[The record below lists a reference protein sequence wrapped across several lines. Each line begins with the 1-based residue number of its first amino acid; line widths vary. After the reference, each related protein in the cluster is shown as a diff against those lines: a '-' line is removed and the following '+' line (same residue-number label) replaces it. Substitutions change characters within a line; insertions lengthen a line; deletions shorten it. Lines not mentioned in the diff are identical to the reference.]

1 MFPVGRPVR
10 ISNHILGIAK
20 PGISSE
26 SSPYLLVRF
35 ADFLLRV
42 TGVPECSVR
51 SVLSWQW
58 HRLRRAHNN
67 KYHIPSGLD
76 HGSHK
81 DR

>member
-1 MFPVGRPVR
+1 MFPVGRSVR
-10 ISNHILGIAK
+10 IGSHTLGIAK
-20 PGISSE
+20 LGISSE
-26 SSPYLLVRF
+26 SSPNLLVRF
-35 ADFLLRV
+35 ADFLSQV
-42 TGVPECSVR
+42 AGVPECFVR

-67 KYHIPSGLD
+67 KHHIPSGPG